1 MCGVQFHICPL
12 TAIRSGAF
20 DRSGRIP
27 MEVIFIRI
35 LAIRENDYISDSR
48 REELNIVV
56 AYKLLGQYRQETHI
70 IRKIDGNV

>member
-35 LAIRENDYISDSR
+35 LAIQENDYITDSR
-48 REELNIVV
+48 IGELNIVV

-70 IRKIDGNV
+70 IRKMVGAI